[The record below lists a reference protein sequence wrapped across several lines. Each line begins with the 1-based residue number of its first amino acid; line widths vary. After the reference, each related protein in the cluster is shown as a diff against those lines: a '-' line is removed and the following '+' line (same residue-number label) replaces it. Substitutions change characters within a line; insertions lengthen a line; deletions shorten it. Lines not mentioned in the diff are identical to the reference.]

1 MVEELVRRLDL
12 KPHPEGGYYRE
23 TYRAAFQVQ
32 TLRGR
37 RSAGTAI
44 YYLLTRGIF
53 SAWHRVVGADE
64 LWLFH
69 DGDPLS
75 LHLMHEDGRL
85 ETAVLGR
92 DVLKGEQP
100 QVLVPAGVLQAAE
113 TLGDYTLVGCT
124 VSPGFEFADFELP
137 DGEAIVARHP
147 AHEVMIRRLS
157 KR

>member
-44 YYLLTRGIF
+44 YYLLTQGIF

-69 DGDPLS
+69 DGEPLA

-92 DVLKGEQP
+92 NVMKGEQP

-113 TLGDYTLVGCT
+113 TLGGYTLVGCT

-137 DGEAIVARHP
+137 DAEAIVARHP
-147 AHEVMIRRLS
+147 AHETMIRRLS

>member
-44 YYLLTRGIF
+44 YYLLTKGIF

-69 DGDPLS
+69 DGEPLA

-92 DVLKGEQP
+92 DVMKGEQP

-113 TLGDYTLVGCT
+113 TLGGYTLVGCT

-137 DGEAIVARHP
+137 DAEAIVARHP

>member
-1 MVEELVRRLDL
+1 MVEELVRRLEL

-44 YYLLTRGIF
+44 YYLLTQGIF

-69 DGDPLS
+69 DGEPLA

-92 DVLKGEQP
+92 DVMKGEQP

-113 TLGDYTLVGCT
+113 TLGAYTLVGCT

-137 DGEAIVARHP
+137 DAEAIVARHP
-147 AHEVMIRRLS
+147 AHEVLVRRLS